1 MLTRTLTVT
10 NGVCTDTKS
19 KTIKVFRKGG
29 TSPKTLVKNTDYVV
43 SANVYPNP
51 NDGRFLFESEL
62 VVEREMQLDLYD
74 LEGHVLMSKHYPQTR
89 FHHAVFEEN
98 EIKSGMYFLR
108 MIVEN
113 QSKIFKVIIVR

>member
-1 MLTRTLTVT
+1 LTRKLTVT
-10 NGVCTDTKS
+10 NGVCSDTKI
-19 KTIKVFRKGG
+19 KTIKVYRKGG
-29 TSPKTLVKNTDYVV
+29 TTSKSNVKNTEYIVT
-43 SANVYPNP
+43 ANVYPNP
-51 NDGRFLFESEL
+51 SDGRFLFESEL

-89 FHHAVFEEN
+89 FHHALFDER

-113 QSKIFKVIIVR
+113 QSKIFKIIIVR